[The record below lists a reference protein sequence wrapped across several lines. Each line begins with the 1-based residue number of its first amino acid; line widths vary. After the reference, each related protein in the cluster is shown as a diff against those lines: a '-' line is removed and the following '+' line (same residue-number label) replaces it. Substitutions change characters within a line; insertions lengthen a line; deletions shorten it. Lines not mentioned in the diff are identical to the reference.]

1 MTDSLLLKQFIKK
14 CESDFMCFCGIDTF
28 PPYNVVSKEMTLD
41 KSKKEGFDSVASAFY
56 DVSTGAHR
64 LEMWSK
70 LYLPQMNA
78 EYLVFHELT
87 HILDAETYSQKD
99 KCKNV
104 ANKGY
109 TEYHAAQNDFMQL
122 LGAKNITEPFSFSM
136 KQRFETFSREESAFD
151 FLMQP
156 HNHAISMIERDDFP
170 ASIEALA
177 VTLGLIFNYYGRRS
191 VCKMYAT
198 DYVDNADNSVIAG
211 FIREDTVKALDMFM
225 LDWFTK
231 ERVSMIDSLYYKM
244 VISLAQQYHLS

>member
-64 LEMWSK
+64 LEMLSK

-109 TEYHAAQNDFMQL
+109 TEY
-122 LGAKNITEPFSFSM
+122 
-136 KQRFETFSREESAFD
+136 
-151 FLMQP
+151 LM
-156 HNHAISMIERDDFP
+156 A
-170 ASIEALA
+170 
-177 VTLGLIFNYYGRRS
+177 
-191 VCKMYAT
+191 MYAS
-198 DYVDNADNSVIAG
+198 NAGKSGGEFFTPTEVSELLTRLG
-211 FIREDTVKALDMFM
+211 TVGKKELNKVYDMITPN
-225 LDWFTK
+225 L
-231 ERVSMIDSLYYKM
+231 IQLNYSL
-244 VISLAQQYHLS
+244 

>member
-1 MTDSLLLKQFIKK
+1 MTETILLKQFIKN
-14 CESDFMCFCGIDTF
+14 CESDFMRFCGIDSL
-28 PPYNVVSKEMTLD
+28 PSYQIISKEMTLD
-41 KSKKEGFDSVASAFY
+41 KSQNEGFDSVASAFY

-87 HILDAETYSQKD
+87 HILDAETFSQKD

-109 TEYHAAQNDFMQL
+109 TEFHAAQNDFMQI
-122 LGAKNITEPFSFSM
+122 LGAKSIDEPFSFSM
-136 KQRFETFSREESAFD
+136 NQRFGTFASEESAFD
-151 FLMQP
+151 FLMLP
-156 HNHAISMIERDDFP
+156 HNHAVAMIERGDFP

-177 VTLGLIFNYYGRRS
+177 VTMGLIFNYYGRRS

-198 DYVDNADNSVIAG
+198 DYVDNADNTVIAK

-225 LDWFTK
+225 LGWFNK
-231 ERVSMIDSLYYKM
+231 DKVAMIDSLYYKM

>member
-1 MTDSLLLKQFIKK
+1 MTEDLLKQFIKK
-14 CESDFMCFCGIDTF
+14 CESNFMCFCGIDAF
-28 PPYNVVSKEMTLD
+28 PSYQIISKEMTLD
-41 KSKKEGFDSVASAFY
+41 KSKREGFDSVASAFY

-78 EYLVFHELT
+78 EYLAFHELT
-87 HILDAETYSQKD
+87 HILDAEMYSQKD
-99 KCKNV
+99 KNKNV

-122 LGAKNITEPFSFSM
+122 LGAKSITEPLSFSM
-136 KQRFETFSREESAFD
+136 KQRFKTFSREESAFD

-156 HNHAISMIERDDFP
+156 HNHAVAMIERDDFP

-191 VCKMYAT
+191 VCIMYAT
-198 DYVDNADNSVIAG
+198 DFVDSADNSVIAKL
-211 FIREDTVKALDMFM
+211 IRADTVKTLDMFM
-225 LDWFTK
+225 IGWFEK
-231 ERVSMIDSLYYKM
+231 SKVAMIDSLYFKM
-244 VISLAQQYHLS
+244 AISLAQQYNLC

>member
-1 MTDSLLLKQFIKK
+1 MR
-14 CESDFMCFCGIDTF
+14 FCGVDSF
-28 PPYNVVSKEMTLD
+28 PPYSIVSKEMTLD

-78 EYLVFHELT
+78 KYLVFHELT

-99 KCKNV
+99 KGKNV

-122 LGAKNITEPFSFSM
+122 LGARSTDKPFTFSM
-136 KQRFETFSREESAFD
+136 QQRFETFSGGKSALE
-151 FLMQP
+151 FLLQS
-156 HNHAISMIERDDFP
+156 HSHAVAMIERVDFP

-191 VCKMYAT
+191 ICKMYA
-198 DYVDNADNSVIAG
+198 VDFIDNTDNSAIAK
-211 FIREDTVKALDMFM
+211 FIRPDTVKALDMFM
-225 LDWFTK
+225 LGWFDDIKVTL
-231 ERVSMIDSLYYKM
+231 IDSLYYKM
-244 VISLAQQYHLS
+244 AISLAQQYKLV